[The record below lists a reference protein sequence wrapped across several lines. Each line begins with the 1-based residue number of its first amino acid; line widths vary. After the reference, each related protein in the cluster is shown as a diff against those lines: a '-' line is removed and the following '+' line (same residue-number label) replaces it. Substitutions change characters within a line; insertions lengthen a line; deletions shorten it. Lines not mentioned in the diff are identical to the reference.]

1 MVFRIQSHSNNTGEF
16 GYVLLADSY
25 IKLHLSKL
33 DTCLVFE
40 KPPSYFTIRWGNA
53 KVLSVKATIY
63 NTPRD
68 PKMSSL
74 KNTMEKIKSLEAEK
88 KNLLSE
94 LEELRKAADAKATQ
108 LDNEVGALR
117 EEIKS
122 LRILMGQP
130 EASPNKIQI

>member
-1 MVFRIQSHSNNTGEF
+1 M
-16 GYVLLADSY
+16 
-25 IKLHLSKL
+25 
-33 DTCLVFE
+33 
-40 KPPSYFTIRWGNA
+40 
-53 KVLSVKATIY
+53 
-63 NTPRD
+63 PRG

-94 LEELRKAADAKATQ
+94 MEELRKAADAKATQ

-130 EASPNKIQI
+130 EAIPNKIQI